1 MEFNYRKEPDHS
13 KPKKEWIKRPKVQT
27 RVFNGTAHEDLICLV
42 DSGADDCMF
51 HSSIADLLG
60 IDLKSGRP
68 KQFGGIAAGVTVDAY
83 MHPIELQIYGLE
95 RIPVL
100 AAFSEQFSQKSGI
113 LGQSDVF
120 DVFKIEFERYR
131 GKLSISPRPVH

>member
-1 MEFNYRKEPDHS
+1 MEFNYRKESDCS
-13 KPKKEWIKRPKVQT
+13 KPQKEWIKRPKVQT

-83 MHPIELQIYGLE
+83 MLPIELQIYGLE
-95 RIPVL
+95 PIPVL
-100 AAFSEQFSQKSGI
+100 AAFSELFSKETSMPGHAH
-113 LGQSDVF
+113 LF
-120 DVFKIEFERYR
+120 DVF
-131 GKLSISPRPVH
+131 

>member
-68 KQFGGIAAGVTVDAY
+68 KQFGGIAPGITVDAY